1 MDIALCAGW
10 RPFSPTDLDDVVA
23 RVGAALRADGHVVEE
38 IRIPT
43 GSTDEGRLGATLA
56 WRLAPIGGDL
66 AVVIGSPA
74 VHARH
79 PRKVAWVLEDAD
91 VDSAA
96 LQGAGAVFASSDELA
111 TSSSRRAG
119 VAVQTL
125 LPTDAYLAAR
135 LVGAIR

>member
-10 RPFSPTDLDDVVA
+10 TPFSPTDLDDVVA
-23 RVGAALRADGHVVEE
+23 RVGAALRADGHAVEE

-43 GSTDEGRLGATLA
+43 GSTDDGRLGATLA
-56 WRLAPIGGDL
+56 WRLAPIAGDL
-66 AVVIGSPA
+66 AVAIGRPA

-79 PRKVAWVLEDAD
+79 RRKVVWLLEDGD
-91 VDSAA
+91 VDPVA
-96 LQGAGAVFASSDELA
+96 LRSAGAVFAASDELA
-111 TSSSRRAG
+111 VSSSSQAG

-135 LVGAIR
+135 LVGAVR